1 MVRYLTEQDILDAAS
16 RDRRIVLEPGAR
28 LTPLAQDAVRELG
41 LEIVWAQESAAEQA
55 EKTAPA
61 SEDAGPESDLRAVIR
76 AAVIA
81 RLGAEPDGLDAI
93 LAGVLNGLEGLD

>member
-28 LTPLAQDAVRELG
+28 LTPLAQDAARQLG
-41 LEIVWAQESAAEQA
+41 LEIVWAQDDAAGTA
-55 EKTAPA
+55 APA
-61 SEDAGPESDLRAVIR
+61 SEDAEPEPDLRAIIR

-93 LAGVLNGLEGLD
+93 LAGVLDGLEGLD